1 MGEGYSG
8 RTLYIRNL
16 NRKLPIREV
25 KRRLALLVTRFSKIL
40 KIKMSNKPRLLGQAF
55 VRLDGEI
62 TNEIL
67 SNLNGRFFLGN
78 VISVCPAHSDMCIR
92 KRRPLVSTKTL
103 LVTDIPSLV
112 TRDDIKDIFKS
123 FEGLEGIRFIEVK
136 SLAFVDFFTFQE
148 ASIAYSHFVDG
159 HIRHMHG
166 NMKIM
171 PSA

>member
-1 MGEGYSG
+1 MGEGHSS

-55 VRLDGEI
+55 VYLDGEV

-78 VISVCPAHSDMCIR
+78 VISVCPAHSDMCIG
-92 KRRPLVSTKTL
+92 KRRAFVPTKTL

-112 TRDDIKDIFKS
+112 TRDDIEDIFKS
-123 FEGLEGIRFIEVK
+123 FEGLENIRFIKVK
-136 SLAFVDFFTFQE
+136 SLAFVDFLSSQK
-148 ASIAYSHFVDG
+148 ASIAYSHFADG
-159 HIRHMHG
+159 QIRHIHG
-166 NMKIM
+166 DMKVM